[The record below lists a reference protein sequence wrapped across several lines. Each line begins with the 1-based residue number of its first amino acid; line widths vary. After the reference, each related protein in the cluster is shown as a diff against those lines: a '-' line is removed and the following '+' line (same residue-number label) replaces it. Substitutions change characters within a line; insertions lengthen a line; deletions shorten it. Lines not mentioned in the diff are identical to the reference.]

1 MLYMTPPAASRF
13 TFVKHRGTA
22 SVSFS
27 RHFLI
32 LLLTICILLPSC
44 SGKEEKPK
52 AKPPVPVTVSVSKRK
67 TVPVQIRVI
76 GSVEA
81 LSTVSI
87 KSQVNGMLEKV
98 YFNEGADVSRGAL
111 LFSIDSRPFEAVL
124 RQARAALLRDIA
136 QEKFARD
143 QARRYGELLKD
154 GIVTQDQ
161 YEQLRTNAEALAES
175 VRADRALVDNAAV
188 MLGYC
193 TIRSPID
200 GRTGNLM
207 VQRGNLVK
215 ANDVP
220 ILVTINQ
227 ITPIYVTF
235 SVPEKELSEIK
246 KHMAS
251 GDLKVEALI
260 PNDSGTAEQG
270 VISFLDNMVDTST
283 GTIKLKGTFANR
295 QRKLWPGQFVNVVL
309 TLTVV
314 PNAVIVPAQAV
325 QTGQEGLF
333 VFVVKPDNTV
343 DFRPV
348 IAGETYNGETVI
360 VKGLNGGETVVTDG
374 QLQLSPGA
382 HVTLAQGNAKGKVTQ
397 P

>member
-13 TFVKHRGTA
+13 TPVKHRGTGC
-22 SVSFS
+22 VSFS
-27 RHFLI
+27 RQFLV
-32 LLLTICILLPSC
+32 LLLAICVLLPAC
-44 SGKEEKPK
+44 SGKEETPK
-52 AKPPVPVTVSVSKRK
+52 VKPPVPVTVSVSMRK

-98 YFNEGADVSRGAL
+98 YFNEGEDVSRGAM
-111 LFSIDSRPFEAVL
+111 LFSIDSRPSVAAL

-161 YEQLRTNAEALAES
+161 YEQLQTNAEALAES
-175 VRADRALVDNAAV
+175 VRADRAAVDNAAV
-188 MLGYC
+188 MVGYC
-193 TIRSPID
+193 SIRSPID

-235 SVPEKELSEIK
+235 SVPEKELAEIK

-260 PNDSGTAEQG
+260 PNDTGPAEQG
-270 VISFLDNMVDTST
+270 VISFLDNMVDTTT

-295 QRKLWPGQFVNVVL
+295 QRRLWPGQFVNVVL
-309 TLTVV
+309 TLATI

-333 VFVVKPDNTV
+333 VFVVKPDHTV
-343 DFRPV
+343 EFRPV
-348 IAGETYNGETVI
+348 VTGETYNGETVI
-360 VKGLNGGETVVTDG
+360 DKGLNGGETVVTDG
-374 QLQLSPGA
+374 QLQLSPGV
-382 HVTLAQGNAKGKVTQ
+382 HVTFAPENVKRKVTQ